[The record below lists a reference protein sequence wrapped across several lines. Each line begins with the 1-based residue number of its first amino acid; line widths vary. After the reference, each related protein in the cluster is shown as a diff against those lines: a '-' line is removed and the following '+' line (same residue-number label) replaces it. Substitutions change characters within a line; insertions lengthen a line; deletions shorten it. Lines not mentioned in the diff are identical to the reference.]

1 MYFLVKTDSLLQS
14 VAFRISLVVIPTLAA
29 ADVVALLTECAFNM
43 SVLLQYCPDPSG
55 SGL

>member
-29 ADVVALLTECAFNM
+29 ADVAVLLTECALNM
-43 SVLLQYCPDPSG
+43 SVLLQYSPDPSG